1 MPAPTVSSIEDY
13 LTSALISQGFV
24 KNSYDSDDNLNE
36 AKELPDDMKRMVKGL
51 ASALSQQWSVWMS
64 KDVTVVIPTT
74 SAPGSPSTGRLV

>member
-1 MPAPTVSSIEDY
+1 MPSPTVSSIEDY

-51 ASALSQQWSVWMS
+51 ASALSQQWSVWQS
-64 KDVTVVIPTT
+64 QAVVNIPVT
-74 SAPGSPSTGRLV
+74 SSPGSPSTGIIQ